1 MNPRTFL
8 ESVNAMSSLKKH
20 TFTSTYPSI
29 ALHDFTPNVAFLHY
43 DVDSGPLVETAE
55 KTAESSASSYAVTS
69 EQNFN
74 LWLSN
79 YVAAKR
85 LYEANNRLTRQLYDA
100 SKNPKIAV
108 LKSEPGGPD
117 LNNTP
122 AEVVNSTPA
131 LRTPDV
137 WLLTQQDRALVKGG
151 LRISLTTIES
161 ALIKKMLHHE
171 ERVVSKEELIRNI
184 GREPDLYR
192 GLEMCLS
199 RLQDKFKR
207 VNDGE
212 RLFRA
217 VRNRGYCLTQ
227 KIKSPLSSRNSVAEQ

>member
-1 MNPRTFL
+1 
-8 ESVNAMSSLKKH
+8 MSSLKKH

-43 DVDSGPLVETAE
+43 DVDSGPLVETTE
-55 KTAESSASSYAVTS
+55 KPSDASGNSYAVNS

-85 LYEANNRLTRQLYDA
+85 LYEANNRLTQQLYDT
-100 SKNPKIAV
+100 SKNPKVTA
-108 LKSEPGGPD
+108 LKSELTSP
-117 LNNTP
+117 N
-122 AEVVNSTPA
+122 VNSATTEIVNATPA

-161 ALIKKMLHHE
+161 ALIKKMLNHE

-227 KIKSPLSSRNSVAEQ
+227 KIKKPLSTRSSVAEQ

>member
-1 MNPRTFL
+1 
-8 ESVNAMSSLKKH
+8 MSSLKKQ
-20 TFTSTYPSI
+20 TFVTVNPSI

-43 DVDSGPLVETAE
+43 DIDSVPSTDIKNTPPSTGG
-55 KTAESSASSYAVTS
+55 YGITS
-69 EQNFN
+69 DPTSFN

-79 YVAAKR
+79 YVAAKK
-85 LYEANNRLTRQLYDA
+85 LYEASSRLTQQLH
-100 SKNPKIAV
+100 AV
-108 LKSEPGGPD
+108 TPYLNSE
-117 LNNTP
+117 TS
-122 AEVVNSTPA
+122 ETCTTKTA
-131 LRTPDV
+131 LRAPDF
-137 WLLTQQDRALVKGG
+137 WLLTQQDRMLVKGG

-184 GREPDLYR
+184 GREPECYR

-199 RLQDKFKR
+199 RLQEKFRR

-227 KIKSPLSSRNSVAEQ
+227 KIKKSLEHTAQRR

>member
-1 MNPRTFL
+1 
-8 ESVNAMSSLKKH
+8 MSSLKKH
-20 TFTSTYPSI
+20 TFTSTHPSI
-29 ALHDFTPNVAFLHY
+29 ALHDFTPSLAFLHY
-43 DVDSGPLVETAE
+43 DIDSGPLVETTE
-55 KTAESSASSYAVTS
+55 KPSDASTSSYAVTN

-74 LWLSN
+74 RWLSN

-100 SKNPKIAV
+100 AKIPKLTA
-108 LKSEPGGPD
+108 LKSDPAPHELTGPA
-117 LNNTP
+117 
-122 AEVVNSTPA
+122 AENATSVPA

-227 KIKSPLSSRNSVAEQ
+227 KIKSPLSHRGNAVE